1 MVHRSPPVAQQVYE
15 LLRQRVLKG
24 EYTHGQRIPSET
36 QLAEEFEVSRATVR
50 HALAMLE
57 AQKLVSRRQGDG
69 TFATPNVAEFHLQPH
84 NEWQIINQIQASGR
98 EATLELLLV
107 ERRPVSAQEA
117 DDLRLDVDDAH
128 QQVLHLRY
136 RFLADGLPVMVGVYN
151 LPEAILK
158 PFDAEQDLRQPL
170 LNFVA
175 QFSHHRP
182 EYGHVQFDAV
192 DASPL
197 LATDLSVEPGTPLL
211 HLHGVVYRS
220 ETSETTT
227 TPLFLLDEYYRQG
240 EGLSFRVVQP

>member
-1 MVHRSPPVAQQVYE
+1 MVERSPPIAQQVYE
-15 LLRQRVLKG
+15 LLRQRMLEG
-24 EYTHGQRIPSET
+24 TYTHGQRIPSET

-69 TFATPNVAEFHLQPH
+69 TFATPNVADFHLKPH

-98 EATLELLLV
+98 KATLELLVV
-107 ERRPVSAQEA
+107 ERRPASAQEA
-117 DDLRLDVDDAH
+117 NDLRLDID

-151 LPEAILK
+151 LPEVILK
-158 PFDAEQDLRQPL
+158 PFDTEQELRQPL
-170 LNFVA
+170 INFVA

-192 DASPL
+192 AAPPA
-197 LATDLSVEPGTPLL
+197 LAVDLKVEPDTPLL

-220 ETSETTT
+220 ENM
-227 TPLFLLDEYYRQG
+227 PLFLMDEYYRQG
-240 EGLSFRVVQP
+240 EGLRFRVVQP